1 MTKNI
6 SLVFSGYWRDSRK
19 DELPKES
26 GIYLVYAGTPKPNS
40 IVDLRQLLYI
50 GESSNV
56 HDRIAEHNRYEDWK
70 KGLKE
75 GEFLYYASAP
85 ASKEERTL
93 AEAALIYR
101 YKPPYNEEYV
111 DNYPFQPVK
120 LKLSGL
126 DKGKNSPPFLYKDN
140 KGKVRYMESSL
151 LIESSTKVTA

>member
-1 MTKNI
+1 MAKNI

-26 GIYLVYAGTPKPNS
+26 GIYLVYAGTPKPNN

-56 HDRIAEHNRYEDWK
+56 HDRIAEHDRYEDWK
-70 KGLKE
+70 KSLKK
-75 GEFLYYASAP
+75 GELLYYVVAP

-93 AEAALIYR
+93 AEAALIFR

-120 LKLSGL
+120 LTLSGL
-126 DKGKNSPPFLYKDN
+126 DKEKNLPPFLYKDN
-140 KGKVRYMESSL
+140 KGVTHYMEPSL

>member
-1 MTKNI
+1 MAKNI

-19 DELPKES
+19 DKLPKES

-70 KGLKE
+70 KSLKE
-75 GEFLYYASAP
+75 GELLYYVAAS

-93 AEAALIYR
+93 AEAALIFR
-101 YKPPYNEEYV
+101 Y
-111 DNYPFQPVK
+111 
-120 LKLSGL
+120 KLSGL
-126 DKGKNSPPFLYKDN
+126 GKEKNSPPFLCKDN
-140 KGKVRYMESSL
+140 KGVAHYMESPL